1 MNLSRHR
8 DSSFSPAASL
18 SLAIPGP
25 LLLREAYGARGK
37 VTRRKL
43 SNSFS
48 RGNDDEAARVAGPG
62 GSEEAMPGRRDELVV
77 YEFIAAES
85 GKGERELR
93 ALQFIPSHLQDF
105 PPIEIPDCRATP
117 ISCSFSE
124 HRSLPLPTP
133 PPLRRPP
140 FVAKLL
146 CRLLAGREIVASH

>member
-18 SLAIPGP
+18 AIPGP
-25 LLLREAYGARGK
+25 LLPREACGK

-48 RGNDDEAARVAGPG
+48 RGNDDDEARVAGSG

-93 ALQFIPSHLQDF
+93 AL
-105 PPIEIPDCRATP
+105 
-117 ISCSFSE
+117 
-124 HRSLPLPTP
+124 
-133 PPLRRPP
+133 
-140 FVAKLL
+140 
-146 CRLLAGREIVASH
+146 